1 MAFWSRFPYTDDHQ
15 LNLDWVI
22 KEIQKIRAASG
33 ITYDDDQTQLGADNV
48 QVAIEK
54 LNDLIAQVAQMSS
67 AFNLVDNAIAPA
79 RWENGYTYSHL
90 QTVNDATLM
99 AICNAVKDNK
109 LVVLKITNGSNA
121 AYFYEEAITEIPG
134 DYQHIVYLYD
144 PFTLTR
150 LALVINGLND
160 AQNIFCQILPAD
172 TKTMVNEFNGR
183 DGNVSPEAGDYA
195 AEQVS
200 FSDPDFAATDVKD
213 AIKEV
218 DNKIPT
224 SVVNT
229 FNGRNGAVAPQTS
242 DYNAQQI
249 DYDNSVSGITATN
262 VQAAIDRVITM
273 IFASGVAS
281 FNSRVGVV
289 LPQAHD
295 YDGSMID
302 YDNSNSGLTATNV
315 QDAIDELATPPGV
328 TITLTLNGAKEDT
341 ITVKDSNNVTLGTCI
356 FAAGQTS
363 GTLTLTVPSG
373 YNESCTF
380 TSSVAKDTTLG
391 TSDYVKTET
400 VTDSPAQTINVMPDN
415 TLYWYGNTQMESCRF
430 AGTITL
436 DNTLGIVFNTNS
448 VMIPKW
454 DEGLQQVDKGLY
466 YGEIASLAGLTKMK
480 CNMSQTTNGEANS
493 QKGLG
498 ASMTAS
504 ALTYTYRGFFSV
516 SNETLSTGVKTLK
529 DSYESGGNLIL
540 TTDIDISTLT
550 SYPFLAVSN
559 QFAKDVYIYALWLE

>member
-33 ITYDDDQTQLGADNV
+33 ITYDDDQTELGADNV
-48 QVAIEK
+48 QTAIEK

-67 AFNLVDNAIAPA
+67 AFNLIDNTIAPT

-90 QTVNDATLM
+90 QTVNDPTLM
-99 AICNAVKDNK
+99 AICNAVEDNK
-109 LVVLKITNGSNA
+109 LVVLKITNGSDA

-160 AQNIFCQILPAD
+160 AQNIFCQILAAD

-183 DGNVSPEAGDYA
+183 DGNVSPESGDYS

-200 FSDPDFAATDVKD
+200 FSDPDFTATDVKG

-218 DNKIPT
+218 DGKIPA
-224 SVVNT
+224 SVVNS
-229 FNGRNGAVAPQTS
+229 FKGRNGAVNPQAS

-249 DYDNSVSGITATN
+249 DYDNSVSGIAATN

-281 FNSRVGVV
+281 FNGRVGIV

-302 YDNSNSGLTATNV
+302 YDNTDSGLTATNV
-315 QDAIDELATPPGV
+315 QDAIDELAGPSSV

-363 GTLTLTVPSG
+363 GTVSFDVPVG
-373 YNESCTF
+373 FNESCTF
-380 TSSVAKDTTLG
+380 TSSVAKDTTNPAN
-391 TSDYVKTET
+391 DYVRAAT
-400 VTDSPAQTINVMPDN
+400 VTDTAAQTINVYPNGAMYWFGNFVDCTTFYTEDN
-415 TLYWYGNTQMESCRF
+415 DDISRNKADAS
-430 AGTITL
+430 I
-436 DNTLGIVFNTNS
+436 IINTND
-448 VMIPKW
+448 VTLANNVYRYI
-454 DEGLQQVDKGLY
+454 GLLSNNALSANATVKALV
-466 YGEIASLAGLTKMK
+466 SL
-480 CNMSQTTNGEANS
+480 
-493 QKGLG
+493 
-498 ASMTAS
+498 TA
-504 ALTYTYRGFFSV
+504 A
-516 SNETLSTGVKTLK
+516 
-529 DSYESGGNLIL
+529 SGGGVGIL
-540 TTDIDISTLT
+540 HGSSDTTLTPYTTVTSISTVQNDTIMSGSLNAGDYVMLGSANVT
-550 SYPFLAVSN
+550 STFKFLIA
-559 QFAKDVYIYALWLE
+559 E

>member
-33 ITYDDDQTQLGADNV
+33 ITYDDNQTQLGVDNV
-48 QVAIEK
+48 QTAIEK

-67 AFNLVDNAIAPA
+67 AFNLVDNAIAPT

-90 QTVNDATLM
+90 QTVNDPTLM

-109 LVVLKITNGSNA
+109 LVGLKITNGSDA

-144 PFTLTR
+144 PFTLTC

-200 FSDPDFAATDVKD
+200 FSDPDFTATDVKN

-218 DNKIPT
+218 DGKIPT
-224 SVVNT
+224 SVVNS
-229 FNGRNGAVAPQTS
+229 FKGRNGAIIPQTS

-249 DYDNSVSGITATN
+249 DYDNSISGIAATN

-273 IFASGVAS
+273 IFSSGVAS
-281 FNSRVGVV
+281 FNNRVGVV
-289 LPQAHD
+289 LPLAHD
-295 YDGSMID
+295 YDAGMID
-302 YDNSNSGLTATNV
+302 YVNTDSGLTATNV
-315 QDAIDELATPPGV
+315 QDAIDELAGPPGV
-328 TITLTLNGAKEDT
+328 TVILTLNGAKEDI

-363 GTLTLTVPSG
+363 GTLTLIVPSG

-391 TSDYVKTET
+391 ASDYVKTAT
-400 VTDSPAQTINVMPDN
+400 VTDSPSQTIDVMPDKVG
-415 TLYWYGNTQMESCRF
+415 YWYGN
-430 AGTITL
+430 GTLTGYPIPRTSGAPTVTPTVT
-436 DNTLGIVFNTNS
+436 DATNS
-448 VMIPKW
+448 VSYTAIDTGSFAVLCSGDFDGVASVKCLCAITASC
-454 DEGLQQVDKGLY
+454 DDTELVVKSDNTTNITDDNIA
-466 YGEIASLAGLTKMK
+466 ETVIAS
-480 CNMSQTTNGEANS
+480 
-493 QKGLG
+493 G
-498 ASMTAS
+498 AP
-504 ALTYTYRGFFSV
+504 
-516 SNETLSTGVKTLK
+516 LSEGIR
-529 DSYESGGNLIL
+529 S
-540 TTDIDISTLT
+540 
-550 SYPFLAVSN
+550 LAVSTTGTKYVGIWQRPGLTSQTN
-559 QFAKDVYIYALWLE
+559 SGTIKAIWFE